1 MKTSNKLLI
10 GFSGIL
16 VLFMLCSAIILRVD
30 YARGITNTHNGNE
43 QPEKPVQATP
53 LKAFKVLVLTN
64 RQQPP
69 SKDAD
74 GNFNPDGF
82 NISIGHANDYTFIC
96 RDTFDLQQS
105 GDTLYISAAKRV
117 NINLNCPS
125 LEAILS
131 NGFDI
136 YLQDLTTPRLKIQAG
151 AGATTDF
158 SQSAI
163 TAVNYTGGLNSTF
176 RLQPE
181 SKIDSLAINL
191 GKGSALILDN
201 SLYKAADIVADSLS
215 DFHIAGRPQHNKI
228 QIR

>member
-10 GFSGIL
+10 GFSGML

-30 YARGITNTHNGNE
+30 YARGITNTHNGNQ
-43 QPEKPVQATP
+43 QPEKPLQAIP
-53 LKAFKVLVLTN
+53 IKAFKVLVLANT
-64 RQQPP
+64 QQR
-69 SKDAD
+69 STQDTD

-125 LEAILS
+125 LEAIVS
-131 NGFDI
+131 SGFDI

-151 AGATTDF
+151 DGATTEF
-158 SQSAI
+158 AQSVIPAL
-163 TAVNYTGGLNSTF
+163 NYTGGPNSSFT
-176 RLQPE
+176 LHE
-181 SKIDSLAINL
+181 ATKIDSLEINL
-191 GKGSALILDN
+191 GKGSRLNLDN

-215 DFHIAGRPQHNKI
+215 DLHIAGRPQHNRI